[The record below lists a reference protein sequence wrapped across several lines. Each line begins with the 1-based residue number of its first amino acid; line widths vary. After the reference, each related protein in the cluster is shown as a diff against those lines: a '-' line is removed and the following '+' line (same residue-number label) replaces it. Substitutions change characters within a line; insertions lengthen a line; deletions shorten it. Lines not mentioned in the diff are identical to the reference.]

1 MRELPVSDPT
11 EAAASPGATV
21 GPDRAVVWWLA
32 VDGLGPSDWPRL
44 RALLSEEERARA
56 DRFHFERD
64 RLVYTAA
71 HALCRG
77 LLSAATGAPPRDW
90 LFSIGSHGK
99 PEVLIPD
106 SAPRLRVNLS
116 HTRGLAAV
124 ALVVEHDIGID
135 VEWLDRHPHVDDLAE
150 RMFAEQER
158 KQLAAIPGARRT
170 EAFLR
175 FWTLK
180 EAYVKAIGKGLSQ
193 PLDAFFFELDRPG
206 IHFADPK
213 ADDPARWHF
222 DQLRPGPDHMLA
234 LAVRHPAPARLAV
247 EAGPAP
253 LPYLLSLATEFIA
266 SDEEEPGRMSRR

>member
-1 MRELPVSDPT
+1 MSDPT
-11 EAAASPGATV
+11 EAAAVVTASPGASV
-21 GPDRAVVWWLA
+21 GADRAVVWWLA
-32 VDGLGPSDWPRL
+32 LDGLGEGDWPRL
-44 RALLSEEERARA
+44 RALLSEEELARA
-56 DRFHFERD
+56 DRFHFDRD

-77 LLSAATGAPPRDW
+77 LLSAATGAPSRDW
-90 LFSIGSHGK
+90 RFSIGSHGK
-99 PEVLIPD
+99 PEVLVP
-106 SAPRLRVNLS
+106 SGNPRLRVNIS

-135 VEWLDRHPHVDDLAE
+135 VEWLDRQPHVDELAE

-158 KQLAAIPGARRT
+158 QQLAAIPDAERT

-206 IHFADPK
+206 IHFADPT
-213 ADDPARWHF
+213 ADDPALWHF
-222 DQLRPGPDHMLA
+222 DQLRTGPEHLLA
-234 LAVRHPAPARLAV
+234 LAVRHPAPARLSV

-253 LPYLLSLATEFIA
+253 LPYLLRLAAEVAA
-266 SDEEEPGRMSRR
+266 SDGAEPGRMSRR

>member
-1 MRELPVSDPT
+1 
-11 EAAASPGATV
+11 
-21 GPDRAVVWWLA
+21 
-32 VDGLGPSDWPRL
+32 
-44 RALLSEEERARA
+44 
-56 DRFHFERD
+56 
-64 RLVYTAA
+64 
-71 HALCRG
+71 

-90 LFSIGSHGK
+90 LFSIGAHGK
-99 PEVLIPD
+99 PEVLL
-106 SAPRLRVNLS
+106 SSGTPRLRVNIS

-135 VEWLDRHPHVDDLAE
+135 VEWLDRQPHVDELAE

-158 KQLAAIPGARRT
+158 QQLAAIPHAGRT

-206 IHFADPK
+206 IHFADPA

-222 DQLRPGPDHMLA
+222 DQLRTGPEHLLA
-234 LAVRHPAPARLAV
+234 LAVRHPAPTRLSV

-253 LPYLLSLATEFIA
+253 LPYLLSLATEFET
-266 SDEEEPGRMSRR
+266 SDAEELGKTSRR